1 MLCHRLNQ
9 DERTVW
15 LRLQIYNLNAWL
27 PLFHSIRDGFT
38 GGGGVHSHYP
48 LARGSAGGAIFHDNA
63 SWWPGGTHSMLRDC
77 RKIGNAS
84 NCALVQ
90 CGRLLHLLFGGIFG
104 TLTESNR
111 RRPHDCSDWHSYM
124 TVLAAPRGSQYSRNS
139 NAIVFGSIMQCSEN
153 LDYSQRVKEQ
163 PAV

>member
-1 MLCHRLNQ
+1 MKERSDFGCKYIIWMLGYLCSILSGMDLLGPRWGC
-9 DERTVW
+9 T
-15 LRLQIYNLNAWL
+15 L
-27 PLFHSIRDGFT
+27 PL
-38 GGGGVHSHYP
+38 P